1 MSTRRTTICGWLIL
15 VFAGLYIVALPLFA
29 IGYFGLFGSEPTPP
43 AGVFL
48 VPLGLPWIYL
58 LDSLPVP
65 QSGMLWAG
73 LLAPLINLLLLWSFC
88 RLIRTGT
95 H

>member
-15 VFAGLYIVALPLFA
+15 VFAGLYLVALALFA
-29 IGYFGLFGSEPTPP
+29 IGYFGLFGSEPSPL

-48 VPLGLPWIYL
+48 VPLGIPWIYL

-65 QSGMLWAG
+65 QAALLWAG
-73 LLAPLINLLLLWSFC
+73 LLAPLINLVLLWSFC
-88 RLIRTGT
+88 RLVRSGT
-95 H
+95 R